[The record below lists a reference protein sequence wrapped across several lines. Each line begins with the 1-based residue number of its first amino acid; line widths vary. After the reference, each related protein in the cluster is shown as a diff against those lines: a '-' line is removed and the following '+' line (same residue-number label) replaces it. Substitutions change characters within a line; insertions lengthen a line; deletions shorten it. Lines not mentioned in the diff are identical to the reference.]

1 MTNKQPT
8 VVFKRISLKSTG
20 VSNRG
25 MVATIYVYIF
35 LDVIFKRRKK
45 KSTGDAEKEEC
56 GGSGVRCFGTV
67 SGVFW
72 N

>member
-1 MTNKQPT
+1 
-8 VVFKRISLKSTG
+8 
-20 VSNRG
+20 
-25 MVATIYVYIF
+25 MVAINYALTLQDELIF
-35 LDVIFKRRKK
+35 FF
-45 KSTGDAEKEEC
+45 TGDAEKEEC

>member
-1 MTNKQPT
+1 MHLLYL
-8 VVFKRISLKSTG
+8 KRIPLKSRG
-20 VSNRG
+20 VPNGG
-25 MVATIYVYIF
+25 MVAINYASTL
-35 LDVIFKRRKK
+35 LDYYYFFFY
-45 KSTGDAEKEEC
+45 TGDAEKEEC